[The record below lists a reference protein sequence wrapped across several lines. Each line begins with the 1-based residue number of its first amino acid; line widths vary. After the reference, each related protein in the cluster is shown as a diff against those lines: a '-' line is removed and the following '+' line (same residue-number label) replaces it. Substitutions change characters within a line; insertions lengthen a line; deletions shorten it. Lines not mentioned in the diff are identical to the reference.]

1 MLLFIIEKNQRTD
14 WHGFKIRNNGL
25 VTWVNPEDSNS
36 FRAIGVPLNDAACK
50 QARWAGWLIQSGVPL
65 SVFQELV
72 GWVSI
77 ELVRRYAHHAPNH
90 LT

>member
-1 MLLFIIEKNQRTD
+1 
-14 WHGFKIRNNGL
+14 
-25 VTWVNPEDSNS
+25 
-36 FRAIGVPLNDAACK
+36 CK
-50 QARWAGWLIQSGVPL
+50 QAEWASWLIQSGVPL

-72 GWVSI
+72 GWESI